1 MENIS
6 WTTFGIG
13 ITLFIMS
20 YYLVI
25 LIYCYWREM
34 STLIPKTPNDGFNP
48 LFIGEDDDTD
58 EGNVQSAVETEEFE
72 EPVSEN
78 QEVDKLIEEL
88 KEGIGFAS
96 DHEYQP
102 LAFKAH
108 LSSIIKRY
116 PNLKGSGFQPA
127 INELIVKECKA
138 YGVMVLSE
146 DDAVL
151 LWNSNP

>member
-13 ITLFIMS
+13 TTLLVLC
-20 YYLVI
+20 YYLII
-25 LIYCYWREM
+25 LIYCYGHEL
-34 STLIPKTPNDGFNP
+34 SAIIPKGSDDNYNP
-48 LFIGEDDDTD
+48 LFID
-58 EGNVQSAVETEEFE
+58 ENQELDENVVEAKAWQ

-78 QEVDKLIEEL
+78 EEVDDLIDEL

-108 LSSIIKRY
+108 LSSIIQKF
-116 PNLKGSGFQPA
+116 PNLKDSDFQPA
-127 INELIVKECKA
+127 INELIVNECKD
-138 YGVMVLSE
+138 YGVIVLTE
-146 DDAVL
+146 DDAAL
-151 LWNSNP
+151 LWNNEQ

>member
-13 ITLFIMS
+13 TTLLVLC
-20 YYLVI
+20 YYLII
-25 LIYCYWREM
+25 LIYCYGHEL
-34 STLIPKTPNDGFNP
+34 SAIIPKGSDDNYNP
-48 LFIGEDDDTD
+48 LFID
-58 EGNVQSAVETEEFE
+58 ENQELDENVVEAKAWQ

-78 QEVDKLIEEL
+78 EEVDDLIDEL

-108 LSSIIKRY
+108 LSSIIRKF
-116 PNLKGSGFQPA
+116 PNLKDSDFQPA
-127 INELIVKECKA
+127 INELIVNECKD
-138 YGVMVLSE
+138 YGVIVLTE
-146 DDAVL
+146 DDAAL
-151 LWNSNP
+151 LWNNEQ

>member
-13 ITLFIMS
+13 TTLFVLC
-20 YYLVI
+20 YYLII
-25 LIYCYWREM
+25 LIYCYGHEL
-34 STLIPKTPNDGFNP
+34 SAIIPKSSDDNYNP
-48 LFIGEDDDTD
+48 LFID
-58 EGNVQSAVETEEFE
+58 ENQEPDENAVEAEAWQ

-78 QEVDKLIEEL
+78 QEVDNLIEAL

-108 LSSIIKRY
+108 LSSIIKRF
-116 PNLKGSGFQPA
+116 PNLNGSDFQPA
-127 INELIVKECKA
+127 INEMIIKECKD
-138 YGVMVLSE
+138 YGVMALSE